1 LATTFATARAG
12 RTGRRVAPFAVL
24 WAVLVFAVAG
34 PAAARGAPD
43 SFADLADRL
52 APAVVNISTTQVIRG
67 HPGGQ
72 EFKLPPGSPF
82 EEFREFF
89 EHQRPDAPPRRAT
102 SLGSGFIIDPLGYVV
117 TNNHVIDDA
126 DEITVILADQ
136 TEFKATVIGR
146 DVKTDL
152 ALVKVK
158 TDRRLPFVKWGQSQ
172 KTRVGDW
179 VLAIGNPFGLGGSVT
194 AGIVSAR
201 GRNINAGPYD
211 DFIQTDAAINRGN
224 SGGPMFNMDGEV
236 IGINSAIVSPSG
248 GSVGIGFA
256 VPSSLAQPVI
266 SQLREFGRV
275 KRGWLGVR
283 IQTVTDEIAQGL
295 GLPHAEG
302 ALVASVSDKG
312 PAASGGIA
320 AGDVILK
327 FDGREV
333 ADMHHLP
340 RMVAE
345 TTVGRSVPVELWHK
359 NGRKRI
365 EVVLGELPDDEQKVA
380 AAERAP
386 SRSATAGSAVAEL
399 GLSLS
404 APTRAVREKFK
415 LADDVAGVVI
425 TEVKPGSPAEEKRL
439 QPGDVIVKIGP
450 NQAAVSSPADVRA
463 RIAEARKVNAHTVL
477 VLVETEGNRRFV
489 ALKLD
494 HKG

>member
-1 LATTFATARAG
+1 MARSFAMARAAG
-12 RTGRRVAPFAVL
+12 WAGRRVVPVAAL
-24 WAVLVFAVAG
+24 WAVFLFAVAG
-34 PAAARGAPD
+34 TAAARGAPA

-67 HPGGQ
+67 HPGQ

-82 EEFREFF
+82 EEFRQFF
-89 EHQRPDAPPRRAT
+89 ENQRPDAPPRRAT
-102 SLGSGFIIDPLGYVV
+102 SLGSGFIIDPAGYVV

-126 DEITVILADQ
+126 DEITVILSDQ
-136 TEFKATVIGR
+136 TELKATLVGR
-146 DVKTDL
+146 DEKTDL
-152 ALVKVK
+152 ALLRVKAS
-158 TDRRLPFVKWGQSQ
+158 RPLPYVKWGQSQ

-256 VPSSLAQPVI
+256 VPSELAQPVI
-266 SQLREFGRV
+266 EQLREYRRV

-283 IQTVTDEIAQGL
+283 IQTVTEEIAQGL
-295 GLPHAEG
+295 GLPRASG
-302 ALVASVSDKG
+302 ALVASVSQGG
-312 PAASGGIA
+312 PAAMGGVV

-327 FDGREV
+327 FGGREV

-345 TTVGRSVPVELWHK
+345 TKVGASVPVEVWRR
-359 NGRKRI
+359 GARKDVK
-365 EVVLGELPDDEQKVA
+365 VVLGELPDDEQKVA
-380 AAERAP
+380 AREAAP
-386 SRSATAGSAVAEL
+386 KPTATAGSAVAEL
-399 GLSLS
+399 GLSL
-404 APTRAVREKFK
+404 ATPTPALRDKFK
-415 LADDVAGVVI
+415 LPEDVAGVVV
-425 TEVKPGSPAEEKRL
+425 TEVKPGSPADNKRL
-439 QPGDVIVKIGP
+439 RPGDVIVKMGP
-450 NQAAVSSPADVRA
+450 NQTAVKSPAEVRA
-463 RIAEARKVNAHTVL
+463 RIADARKSKAQTIL

-494 HKG
+494 RKG

>member
-1 LATTFATARAG
+1 M
-12 RTGRRVAPFAVL
+12 
-24 WAVLVFAVAG
+24 
-34 PAAARGAPD
+34 
-43 SFADLADRL
+43 
-52 APAVVNISTTQVIRG
+52 
-67 HPGGQ
+67 
-72 EFKLPPGSPF
+72 
-82 EEFREFF
+82 
-89 EHQRPDAPPRRAT
+89 
-102 SLGSGFIIDPLGYVV
+102 V

-126 DEITVILADQ
+126 DEITVIMADQ

-146 DVKTDL
+146 DTKTDL
-152 ALVKVK
+152 ALVKIK
-158 TDRRLPFVKWGQSQ
+158 TERTLPYVKWGQSQ
-172 KTRVGDW
+172 RTRVGDW

-256 VPSSLAQPVI
+256 VPSSLARPVI
-266 SQLREFGRV
+266 DQLREFGRV

-283 IQTVTDEIAQGL
+283 IQTVTEEIAQGL
-295 GLPHAEG
+295 GLPRSEG

-312 PAASGGIA
+312 PAAKGGIV

-327 FDGREV
+327 FDGRTV

-345 TTVGRSVPVELWHK
+345 TQVGKPVPVEVW
-359 NGRKRI
+359 RKGDRKSLD
-365 EVVLGELPDDEQKVA
+365 VVLGELPDDDQKIASA
-380 AAERAP
+380 AAPPTANQ
-386 SRSATAGSAVAEL
+386 TAGSAIVEL

-404 APTRAVREKFK
+404 APTQAVRDKFK
-415 LADDVAGVVI
+415 LADDVAGVVV

-450 NQAAVSSPADVRA
+450 DQSAVASPAEVRA
-463 RIAEARKVNAHTVL
+463 RIAEAQKAKAGTIL

-489 ALKLD
+489 ALKLGG
-494 HKG
+494 KG